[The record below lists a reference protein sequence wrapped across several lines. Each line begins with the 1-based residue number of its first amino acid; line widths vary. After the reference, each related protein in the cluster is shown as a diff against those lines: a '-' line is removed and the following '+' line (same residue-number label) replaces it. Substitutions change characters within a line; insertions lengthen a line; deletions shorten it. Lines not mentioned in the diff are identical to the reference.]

1 MQFLRFFFSIKT
13 SGIRFVV
20 SWSLRWMLCVNFFLY
35 KPLKYDLKKEF
46 YGPFL
51 WMGFNCLKA
60 RATSRRQEIQSNL
73 SNGKMKLFKFIC
85 WVLDFSL
92 FSTSSHQRY
101 SIKKVFLKISQNSQE
116 STCTRVFLRQVFC
129 CEFCKVF
136 KNTFF
141 TEHF

>member
-1 MQFLRFFFSIKT
+1 
-13 SGIRFVV
+13 
-20 SWSLRWMLCVNFFLY
+20 MLCVNFFLY
-35 KPLKYDLKKEF
+35 KPLKYDLKKKF

-136 KNTFF
+136 KNHFF